1 MKRAIVLSGG
11 GGKGGYQLG
20 FWMAIRKLKID
31 YSIVTGT
38 SIGAINGA
46 FMVQGNFSDV
56 YKLWYFM
63 DYKKVYK
70 IDMETSGNNTNGK
83 KALAINYTKGALQG
97 GLETPGL
104 EKMIKENIDPD
115 KFFNSD
121 IDYGLVT
128 VKFPSMKPVLMTK
141 NKMEKDKLHDYL
153 IASSCCFPAFKI
165 KNIENESYIDGGYY
179 DNMPINLAIELGAD
193 EIIGVDL
200 RAIGIMR
207 KIKDKSVPV
216 TMITPRNKIGSFL
229 VMNNN
234 QTRLDIKLG
243 YNDTMKTFNALDG
256 NFYTFKKGS
265 LDRNFYRINGR
276 FYDNLDSYINND
288 ILRKKYIKIYGKNK
302 TLEFN
307 KVLENTMSAFD
318 LDVTKIYRT
327 SVVNVL
333 IKKKFLKT
341 NFKSYNTIIGAIKNN
356 SVKKMFVSSELIC
369 YIYKILEQNKK
380 TKINNL
386 AVMFP
391 NAFLCAIYLKTILR
405 R

>member
-1 MKRAIVLSGG
+1 
-11 GGKGGYQLG
+11 
-20 FWMAIRKLKID
+20 
-31 YSIVTGT
+31 
-38 SIGAINGA
+38 
-46 FMVQGNFSDV
+46 
-56 YKLWYFM
+56 
-63 DYKKVYK
+63 
-70 IDMETSGNNTNGK
+70 
-83 KALAINYTKGALQG
+83 
-97 GLETPGL
+97 
-104 EKMIKENIDPD
+104 MIKENIDPD

-207 KIKDKSVPV
+207 KVKDKSVPI

-256 NFYTFKKGS
+256 NFYTFKKDS
-265 LDRNFYRINGR
+265 LNRNFDRINGR
-276 FYDNLDSYINND
+276 FYDNLDSYINTD

-302 TLEFN
+302 TIEFN

-369 YIYKILEQNKK
+369 YIYKMLEQNKK